1 MLNPGKLIATASNYG
16 DHVAEM
22 RDVVLD
28 RVAGHVDD
36 WLLDFD
42 VFLKATSSIIGPG
55 DAGRAPRT
63 SACTRAARS
72 TTRASSR

>member
-1 MLNPGKLIATASNYG
+1 MRLRAPVLNPGKLIATASNYG

-28 RVAGHVDD
+28 RVAGHVDG

-42 VFLKATSSIIGPG
+42 VFLKATSSIVGPG
-55 DAGRAPRT
+55 EAVVLPEGPVAAGPRDPP
-63 SACTRAARS
+63 
-72 TTRASSR
+72 